1 MKLWSNSFKDG
12 GAIPAECAFGAKDAA
27 THVRLSDNRNPHL
40 AWSDVPP
47 GTQSLVLVVIDGDV
61 PTVGT
66 DVNQEGKIVPASLPR
81 ADFYHWSL
89 IDIPLSRSAI
99 VAGEFSHAVTPRGKP
114 AELAAPLRHGIN
126 DYTSWFAGDREL
138 SGDYYGYDGPCP
150 PWNDERLHHYVF
162 RLYALDTPRLALEGR
177 FTGPDVMNAIHGHIL
192 DEAQVIGTY
201 SLYR

>member
-12 GAIPAECAFGAKDAA
+12 KAIPAEFAFGAKDPA

-40 AWSDVPP
+40 AWSEVPP

-81 ADFYHWSL
+81 ADFFHWSL
-89 IDIPLSRSAI
+89 IDIPLSRTSIA
-99 VAGEFSHAVTPRGKP
+99 AGEFSNAVTPRGKP
-114 AELAAPLRHGIN
+114 AELAAPLRQGIN
-126 DYTSWFAGDREL
+126 DYTSWFAGDKEM

-162 RLYALDTPRLALEGR
+162 RLYAVDVPHLDLEGR
-177 FTGPDVMNAIHGHIL
+177 FTGPDLMQAIHGHIL

-201 SLYR
+201 SLYE

>member
-12 GAIPAECAFGAKDAA
+12 KAIPAEFAFGAKDPA

-40 AWSDVPP
+40 AWSEVPP

-81 ADFYHWSL
+81 ADFFHWSL
-89 IDIPLSRSAI
+89 IDIPLSRTSIA
-99 VAGEFSHAVTPRGKP
+99 AGEFSNAVTPRGKP
-114 AELAAPLRHGIN
+114 AELAAPLRQGIN
-126 DYTSWFAGDREL
+126 DYTSWFAGDKEM

-162 RLYALDTPRLALEGR
+162 RLYAVDVPHLDLEGR
-177 FTGPDVMNAIHGHIL
+177 FTGPDLMQAIHGHIL
-192 DEAQVIGTY
+192 DEAHVIGTY
-201 SLYR
+201 SLYE